1 MLNIYIAETIGT
13 FVFLIIILT
22 NDSPVMIAVA
32 LLVGILIATIAS
44 QGHLN
49 PAVSIME
56 YMNGKIDNN
65 ELCGYISAQLVGV
78 ILALTWYKYGKN
90 KKTLSYINNK

>member
-1 MLNIYIAETIGT
+1 MLNVYIAETIGT

-49 PAVSIME
+49 PAVSIMQHV
-56 YMNGKIDNN
+56 NGKIDNN
-65 ELCGYISAQLVGV
+65 ELFGYISAQLVGV
-78 ILALTWYKYGKN
+78 ILALSWYKYSKN
-90 KKTLSYINNK
+90 KNKL

>member
-1 MLNIYIAETIGT
+1 MINVYIAEALGT
-13 FVFLIIILT
+13 FIFLTIILT

-49 PAVSIME
+49 PAVTTMA
-56 YMNGKIDNN
+56 YMTGKVDSSQVF
-65 ELCGYISAQLVGV
+65 GYISAQLVGAV
-78 ILALTWYKYGKN
+78 LAVQWYKYNKGVTGK
-90 KKTLSYINNK
+90 LF

>member
-1 MLNIYIAETIGT
+1 MLNVYIAETIGT

-49 PAVSIME
+49 PAVRIME

-78 ILALTWYKYGKN
+78 VLALAWYKYGKS
-90 KKTLSYINNK
+90 KKHFQI

>member
-1 MLNIYIAETIGT
+1 
-13 FVFLIIILT
+13 
-22 NDSPVMIAVA
+22 MIAVA

-78 ILALTWYKYGKN
+78 VLALTWYKYSKSKN
-90 KKTLSYINNK
+90 NVHI